1 MEPGLTVQ
9 AAVAQTVMSLALLVR
24 VQTALNAPPVNLVIF
39 SNHPQLSVYRPAHP
53 FTITRT
59 LLSILAKVY
68 HSLIYFCCV
77 IHYLGCPTNCLNCTG
92 PTCNKL
98 DAETLETIEGVA
110 TIASAA
116 VQASTIAT
124 IILPVVAT
132 AAGSV
137 VALFLDF
144 LGEIG
149 IFQYI
154 NVPFPANFDAF
165 MQFFGGNVFPNLFEN
180 AYDKS
185 ESVTSTIGKF
195 EEYECSQVFLDNCG
209 GGLDKEFLAIAV
221 IIVTSIL
228 ALGLKNCPKAYSI
241 VRKVRDSY
249 RWNGFLAFY
258 IGDFQEF
265 FVFILLQFRES
276 AKPLISLIIGI
287 LLVLSYLGWYLYLSI
302 ALNRRKKTAKEIR
315 NSRRSGRSP
324 SSRSR
329 TPKQEL
335 QKEEE
340 IGDIPESMNM
350 VVDEF
355 VRKNWYSRNFLLIM
369 CLQNAIIG
377 FILVFLQNWGTIQAG
392 LYSYFAIFYGILVLG
407 AFRPFKE
414 KSQAVIFTISQIVK
428 GSMGCLALALGLD
441 EKWMLF
447 SDDQR
452 DAVGIALI
460 TLAGVGIA
468 SNALL
473 SVGMIVM
480 KIIDYCRK
488 FKRKKREKKKTQK
501 SNINK
506 ITLNRAGKKSTSAK
520 PQNNLIS
527 NHDGLGNSVG
537 PNSRISTH
545 TTGILRR
552 RPKPNYPN
560 VSVSLRQQQQRV
572 RSGNSEQ
579 MEFDF
584 QGIIRPPHALKKKHV
599 IAELFKTD

>member
-1 MEPGLTVQ
+1 MC
-9 AAVAQTVMSLALLVR
+9 
-24 VQTALNAPPVNLVIF
+24 N
-39 SNHPQLSVYRPAHP
+39 
-53 FTITRT
+53 
-59 LLSILAKVY
+59 
-68 HSLIYFCCV
+68 
-77 IHYLGCPTNCLNCTG
+77 HYLGCPTNCLNCTG

-98 DAETLETIEGVA
+98 DTETLKTIEGVA

-154 NVPFPANFDAF
+154 NVPFPANFEAF

-414 KSQAVIFTISQIVK
+414 KSQAVTFTISQIVK
-428 GSMGCLALALGLD
+428 GIMGCLALALGLD

-460 TLAGVGIA
+460 TLASVGIA
-468 SNALL
+468 GNGLL
-473 SVGMIVM
+473 SFGMIVM

-488 FKRKKREKKKTQK
+488 LRKQRIERRLQESKIKK
-501 SNINK
+501 IN
-506 ITLNRAGKKSTSAK
+506 LNRSGKKSTSTK
-520 PQNNLIS
+520 PQNNLINNPHGS
-527 NHDGLGNSVG
+527 DNSVG
-537 PNSRISTH
+537 LDSRKSSPATR
-545 TTGILRR
+545 ILRR
-552 RPKPNYPN
+552 RPIPYNPN
-560 VSVSLRQQQQRV
+560 VSVSPHLQQRQQQQRV
-572 RSGNSEQ
+572 GSGNSEQ
-579 MEFDF
+579 MEFNT
-584 QGIIRPPHALKKKHV
+584 QAMLRLPARALKRKKV
-599 IAELFKTD
+599 VAILFNKD